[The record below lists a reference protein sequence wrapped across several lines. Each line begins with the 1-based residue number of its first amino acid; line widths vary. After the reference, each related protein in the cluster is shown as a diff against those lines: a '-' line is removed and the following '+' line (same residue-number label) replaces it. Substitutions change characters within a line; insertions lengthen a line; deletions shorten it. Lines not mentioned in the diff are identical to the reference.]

1 MAAPDRPSTATRPSG
16 ASPAGASHNSPS
28 GSAERDKQSPSG
40 SVERDDKS
48 LPELGKELIDL
59 TVTYAKQETID
70 PLRTVGRRVGLGVLG
85 SGLASVGLIFL
96 LVGVLRLVQV
106 EARLAGLMSWVPYLA
121 AIVVAGAVAAF
132 ALKQIGGS
140 RGR

>member
-1 MAAPDRPSTATRPSG
+1 MAAPDRPSTATRPPG
-16 ASPAGASHNSPS
+16 ASPAGASDNSATS
-28 GSAERDKQSPSG
+28 SAE
-40 SVERDDKS
+40 EDKS

-121 AIVVAGAVAAF
+121 AIVVAGAVAGF